1 VVSSGIQFVMT
12 VQSEFHG
19 KELFHGKGTAKGR
32 KLAERVQIRLSVG
45 TNDQTAAQMIHTD
58 GVHILTDLSGHTMH

>member
-1 VVSSGIQFVMT
+1 MT

-19 KELFHGKGTAKGR
+19 MELFHGKGTAKGR
-32 KLAERVQIRLSVG
+32 KLAEGVPERVQIRLSVG
-45 TNDQTAAQMIHTD
+45 TNDQTAAQMIHAD